1 MLLFMQEPE
10 RRMSSSSSYTSAVI
24 SSRSGEPVCRNC
36 VGTAGSHP
44 GVPSQLPESPG

>member
-10 RRMSSSSSYTSAVI
+10 RLMSSSSSYTSAVI

-36 VGTAGSHP
+36 RERRGVTQGSL
-44 GVPSQLPESPG
+44 SQLPKSPG